1 MEGNDHPAS
10 GRLAGK
16 VVLVTG
22 GTKGIGRGI
31 VERLAREGATVMFTG
46 RDRAAGEETARFLA
60 EGVAQPP
67 TFLEADV
74 TDHEHTR
81 RVVAAVL
88 EAHDRI
94 DGLVNNAAVL
104 DRRTILDSDPQ
115 FVLRVLSVNLLGA
128 IECTRLALGP
138 MLERGR
144 GSIVNIGSTH
154 AWSGMEALFA
164 YSIAK
169 GGLLTLTHHVA
180 RNYANRGIRCNW
192 VTVGW
197 VLTPGELE
205 FWTRDGKGVTDIDER
220 ARTFMPMG
228 RMQTPG
234 EIAASVAF
242 LLSDDAGQVTDTEL
256 WVTGGLRV

>member
-1 MEGNDHPAS
+1 MEVNDHPPS
-10 GRLAGK
+10 NRLEGR

-22 GTKGIGRGI
+22 GTRGIGRGI
-31 VERLAREGATVMFTG
+31 VERLAREGATVLFTG
-46 RDRAAGEETARFLA
+46 RDRAAGKETARLLA
-60 EGVAQPP
+60 EGVARQP

-74 TDHEHTR
+74 ANPEHTR
-81 RVVAAVL
+81 RVVAAAL
-88 EAHDRI
+88 EAHGRI

-104 DRRTILDSDPQ
+104 DRRAILDSDPQ

-128 IECTRLALGP
+128 VEYTRQALGP
-138 MLERGR
+138 MLERKR

-154 AWSGMEALFA
+154 AWSGMEVLFA

-180 RNYANRGIRCNW
+180 RNYAARGIRCNW

-197 VLTPGELE
+197 VLTPGERE
-205 FWTRDGKGVTDIDER
+205 FWTRDGKGEADIDER

-234 EIAASVAF
+234 EVAAAVAF
-242 LLSDDAGQVTDTEL
+242 LLSDDADQVTDTEL